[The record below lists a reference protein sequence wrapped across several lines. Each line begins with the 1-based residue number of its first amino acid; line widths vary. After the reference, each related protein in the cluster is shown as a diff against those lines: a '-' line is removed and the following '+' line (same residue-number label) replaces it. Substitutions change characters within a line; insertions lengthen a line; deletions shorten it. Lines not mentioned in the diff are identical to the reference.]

1 MTAKSTI
8 ALADSSQTPES
19 PGTPAIATRTFTP
32 GQMENGNVHTFY
44 EPTTGVT
51 PATKSKLT
59 ISLTP
64 VSATR
69 NTARIKI
76 ALALPKAQTVDGLVV
91 AAHVNRGFIEFVFD
105 KNSTRDDRR
114 DCSEL
119 LKQALNNSAITSM
132 VGDLEDIY

>member
-1 MTAKSTI
+1 MTAKTT
-8 ALADSSQTPES
+8 LTLDDSASTPES
-19 PGTPAIATRTFTP
+19 PGTPAVANRTFTP

-59 ISLTP
+59 ASLTP
-64 VSATR
+64 ISATR

-76 ALALPKAQTVDGLVV
+76 ALAYPKAQTIDGLVV
-91 AAHVNRGFIEFVFD
+91 AAHVNRGFVEFVFD

-114 DCSEL
+114 DIKAL
-119 LKQALNNSAITSM
+119 LISALQE
-132 VGDLEDIY
+132 VGINEMIADLEDLY